1 MIAPVVQPGPLRE
14 VILADPVDGNL
25 GFSFYQVIAS
35 AFIFIFAKVL
45 LALLGVIGPIS
56 LSNAFTVMPALIV
69 TLFVCIFGLFKIPEL
84 TGAILSGRT
93 GTWVNPLG

>member
-1 MIAPVVQPGPLRE
+1 M
-14 VILADPVDGNL
+14 
-25 GFSFYQVIAS
+25 IAS

-56 LSNAFTVMPALIV
+56 ISNAFTVLPALIV

>member
-1 MIAPVVQPGPLRE
+1 
-14 VILADPVDGNL
+14 
-25 GFSFYQVIAS
+25 
-35 AFIFIFAKVL
+35 
-45 LALLGVIGPIS
+45 
-56 LSNAFTVMPALIV
+56 LIV